1 MKEKNRALSIPL
13 STIIL
18 ASVLII
24 IVGVASFA
32 ANNAVNAQL
41 EETQFEQAKN
51 VMLAIDGIVKK
62 VLFAHQSSGYVKSS
76 FWKTTPQ
83 FIRTGENL
91 TLIIDAGTA
100 NWTYQIPVN
109 IIKVKGGPHVGVTV
123 SKNIIG
129 NDSLLLTDM
138 SSSIGRVSIYQSDG
152 AWVSLDYSRVRCVYT
167 GIWEYFNGSDYESF
181 NVVEITMIN
190 LTFGTVETGTQVF
203 IMIRNLGVNSKSITD
218 VSGNFEV
225 KVVSPEGEE
234 VKSLE
239 ELGGD
244 PSKRTIINL
253 VFVNVEVSVMRSG

>member
-1 MKEKNRALSIPL
+1 MKRENLAISTPL

-18 ASVLII
+18 ASVLLV

-32 ANNAVNAQL
+32 ANNAINAQL

-51 VMLAIDGIVKK
+51 VLLAVDKIVKK
-62 VLFAHQSSGYVKSS
+62 VLFARQSSGYVKSS

-83 FIRTGENL
+83 FTRTGGNL
-91 TLIIDAGTA
+91 TLIIDAGSV

-109 IIKVKGGPHVGVTV
+109 VIKVKGGSHVGVTTPQD
-123 SKNIIG
+123 ILG
-129 NDSLLLTDM
+129 NGSLLLTDL
-138 SSSIGRVSIYQSDG
+138 SSSLGRVSVYQSDG

-181 NVVEITMIN
+181 NVVEITVVN
-190 LTFGTVETGTQVF
+190 FTFGTIETGTQVF
-203 IMIRNLGVNSKSITD
+203 IIVQNLGINSESILD
-218 VSGNFEV
+218 ISGNFEIRV
-225 KVVSPEGEE
+225 IGPDGEE
-234 VKSLE
+234 KRSLE

-253 VFVNVEVSVMRSG
+253 VFVNVEVSVARSG